1 MENMNKKTKRILEP
15 HVFLTPCYIIIG
27 IFMGYPL
34 LNCIRLAF
42 SDYNIARPDKAIF
55 TGLDNFIRI
64 FTDKEMSLIL
74 MNTAKF
80 VVVTLLL
87 QLTLGFI
94 LALALKRPFK
104 GRGIYQGIVF
114 LPWAFSG
121 FIVGLTFQ
129 WIFNGEYG
137 PINDILQKLSLTS
150 ESISFLGSPKWALW
164 VVVIAL
170 VWQGIPFF
178 GIMILAALQ
187 SVPEELNEAAIID
200 GASAIQKFWNV
211 TIPNIKPTLVVTILL
226 RTIWIFNNADIIYI
240 MTKGGPANSSNTLSS
255 YMFMKA
261 YSTLDFGFASALGV
275 LFMLGLTLYAA
286 LFMKATK
293 YDQEV

>member
-1 MENMNKKTKRILEP
+1 MSKKKRRAAEP
-15 HVFLTPCYIIIG
+15 HIFLTPCYIILG
-27 IFMGYPL
+27 LFMGYPL

-42 SDYNIARPDKAIF
+42 SDYNIMRPDKIVF
-55 TGLDNFIRI
+55 TGLKNFARI
-64 FTDKEMSLIL
+64 LTDKEMGLVTA
-74 MNTAKF
+74 NTAKF

-94 LALALKRPFK
+94 LALALKKPFR
-104 GRGIYQGIVF
+104 GRGIYQGFVF

-137 PINDILQKLSLTS
+137 PVNDILLKLHVID
-150 ESISFLGSPKWALW
+150 ESVSFLGSTKWAIW
-164 VVVIAL
+164 VVIIAL

-200 GASAIQKFWNV
+200 GASAFQRFRNV
-211 TIPNIKPTLVVTILL
+211 TIPNIKSTLVVTILL

-286 LFMKATK
+286 VFMKASK
-293 YDQEV
+293 YNQEV

>member
-1 MENMNKKTKRILEP
+1 MNRKRKKALEP
-15 HVFLTPCYIIIG
+15 HLFMSPAYLILAV
-27 IFMGYPL
+27 FMGYPL

-42 SDYNIARPDKAIF
+42 SNYKITQLDNVTFA
-55 TGLDNFIRI
+55 GLDNFIRI
-64 FTDKEMSLIL
+64 FTDREIGMVAK
-74 MNTAKF
+74 NTVVF
-80 VVVTLLL
+80 VVATLLL
-87 QLTLGFI
+87 QLVLGFG
-94 LALALKRPFK
+94 LALALKKPFR

-129 WIFNGEYG
+129 WMFNGEYG
-137 PINDILQKLSLTS
+137 PINDILMKLGIIN
-150 ESISFLGSPKWALW
+150 EKISFLGSTTWALW
-164 VVVIAL
+164 TVIIAL

-187 SVPEELNEAAIID
+187 SVPAELEEAAVID
-200 GASAIQKFWNV
+200 GASAFQRFRSV
-211 TIPNIKPTLVVTILL
+211 TIPSIKPTLIITVLL

-275 LFMLGLTLYAA
+275 LFMIGLTVYVMI
-286 LFMKATK
+286 FMKVTR
-293 YDQEV
+293 YNQEVE

>member
-1 MENMNKKTKRILEP
+1 MRRKTKRALEP
-15 HVFLTPCYIIIG
+15 HIFMTPSYLVLL

-42 SDYNIARPDKAIF
+42 SNYKI
-55 TGLDNFIRI
+55 TQLDNVTFAGWANFARI
-64 FTDKEMSLIL
+64 FSDKEILLVSL
-74 MNTAKF
+74 NTLKF
-80 VVVTLLL
+80 VVITLIF
-87 QLTLGFI
+87 QLIFGFI
-94 LALALKRPFK
+94 LALALKKPFK
-104 GRGIYQGIVF
+104 GRGIYQGIAF

-129 WIFNGEYG
+129 WLFNAEFG
-137 PINDILQKLSLTS
+137 PINDILLKLNIIQERIT
-150 ESISFLGSPKWALW
+150 FLGSPKWALYT
-164 VVVIAL
+164 VIVAL

-187 SVPEELNEAAIID
+187 SVPEELHEAARLD
-200 GASAIQKFWNV
+200 GATAFQRFRAV
-211 TIPNIKPTLVVTILL
+211 TIPCIKPTLTVTILL

-261 YSTLDFGFASALGV
+261 YSSLDFGFASALGV
-275 LFMLGLTLYAA
+275 LFMIGLTIYVAV
-286 LFMKATK
+286 FMRATGYNK
-293 YDQEV
+293 EDA